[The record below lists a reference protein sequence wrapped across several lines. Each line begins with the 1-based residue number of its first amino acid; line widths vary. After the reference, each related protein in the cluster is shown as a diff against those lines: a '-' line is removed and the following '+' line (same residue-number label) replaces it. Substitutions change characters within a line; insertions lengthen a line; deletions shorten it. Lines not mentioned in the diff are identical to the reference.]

1 MTSLIFEDQSPE
13 SSVRTVLA
21 ADFDQCVWGVDA
33 REVWRALSEAG
44 PVVTPKPGMVVVT
57 TTPAVQQVL
66 QDPGTFS
73 SNPAAMFFGSD
84 TGAIPLQ
91 VDPPEHSRYRKMLD
105 PLFAPR
111 RMAEREPELTVLAN
125 DLIDGFIARGHC
137 DFSTEFAVPFPSAV
151 FLRLMGLP
159 LDRLDE
165 FLVAKEG
172 MIRPQADTEAE
183 RQALQA
189 KTGAWIFEYFTTALE
204 THSGD
209 EDADVLGTF
218 LALERGGRLTR
229 DETLNICLLMLAA
242 GLDTVTDTLECA
254 FAFLSQSPDHQ
265 RQLTD
270 HPELVASAVEELL
283 RFDTPVPSVARI
295 TTGPTQVGGCP
306 VGEGERIRV
315 LLAVPNNDP
324 DLHPDPDV
332 VDFRRPVNKHIAFG
346 AGVHRC
352 VGSHLARIELR
363 VALAEWHRRIP
374 SYRLQPGSVVAFR
387 SGLREIDH
395 LPLEFTPGA
404 TERLA
409 LCTASA
415 FATDCPRP
423 TTCRG
428 PIPWWRSG

>member
-1 MTSLIFEDQSPE
+1 M
-13 SSVRTVLA
+13 LA

-125 DLIDGFIARGHC
+125 DLIDGFIERGHC

-189 KTGAWIFEYFTTALE
+189 KTGVWIFEYFMTALE

-218 LALERGGRLTR
+218 LALERAGRLTR

-242 GLDTVTDTLECA
+242 GLDTVTDTLECV
-254 FAFLSQSPDHQ
+254 FASCHRAPTISASSATTLSSS
-265 RQLTD
+265 R
-270 HPELVASAVEELL
+270 
-283 RFDTPVPSVARI
+283 VPSRSSCGS
-295 TTGPTQVGGCP
+295 T
-306 VGEGERIRV
+306 
-315 LLAVPNNDP
+315 
-324 DLHPDPDV
+324 
-332 VDFRRPVNKHIAFG
+332 RRC
-346 AGVHRC
+346 R
-352 VGSHLARIELR
+352 
-363 VALAEWHRRIP
+363 P
-374 SYRLQPGSVVAFR
+374 SPGSPPVRRR
-387 SGLREIDH
+387 SAAARSEKVNGSVSCWQSRTTTL
-395 LPLEFTPGA
+395 T
-404 TERLA
+404 
-409 LCTASA
+409 CT
-415 FATDCPRP
+415 
-423 TTCRG
+423 
-428 PIPWWRSG
+428 PIPTWWTSGAR